1 MTWTNYE
8 GGYEDDLLRFLA
20 YFGDTKTAR
29 GRRNM
34 SSIGRMRGKRAEL
47 AIAKYWGMK
56 RNHFERSDLTGHPI
70 VEIEC
75 KSRQKRIASV
85 YKYMGQCVAACPED
99 KVPMVQLHILGDA
112 HDDDLCFM
120 RAKDLRDIIGRG
132 IHVKTVE

>member
-1 MTWTNYE
+1 
-8 GGYEDDLLRFLA
+8 
-20 YFGDTKTAR
+20 
-29 GRRNM
+29 M

-85 YKYMGQCVAACPED
+85 YGYMEQSVNACPDD
-99 KVPMVQLHILGDA
+99 KVPMVQVHILGDA
-112 HDDDLCFM
+112 HDNDLCIM
-120 RAKDLRDIIGRG
+120 RAKDLRELLGKGDYG
-132 IHVKTVE
+132 TTDENDTE